1 MMIGEWLSERQRL
14 EHNEQSRN
22 NRKNV
27 NGANWFC
34 SCNVRN
40 NICSPH
46 ARCIRRY
53 TDLSWRSCVNVGRAT
68 TINHVWCHGPSC
80 HTQSTQDRVRGSKGS
95 KVLRTRKIKV
105 YDGIQLGTSLYHYFC
120 SQSCYNE
127 FANIYVEQIVRI
139 APRTEPLETP
149 IEDPKKVTHEGNY
162 VYPDGTRHTWTETEI
177 KKIDRESNVG

>member
-1 MMIGEWLSERQRL
+1 M
-14 EHNEQSRN
+14 
-22 NRKNV
+22 
-27 NGANWFC
+27 
-34 SCNVRN
+34 
-40 NICSPH
+40 
-46 ARCIRRY
+46 
-53 TDLSWRSCVNVGRAT
+53 
-68 TINHVWCHGPSC
+68 NHVWCHGPSC